1 MVTLEVLLIVTWV
14 IEFQTYINYIFLV
27 CKQMIHSKVLNL
39 VSSLASS
46 NLTVLFNNKIHLSS

>member
-1 MVTLEVLLIVTWV
+1 MITLEALLIVTWV

-39 VSSLASS
+39 ASSLA
-46 NLTVLFNNKIHLSS
+46 NIK